1 MNRTE
6 RKTEPNRTETV
17 FPLYRGKHVY
27 GFSWVNGTEKTDFNR
42 LKRTFNR
49 LDEPVRHFSKTAFN
63 TLLTDFSV
71 LTKNP
76 VHKSVNT

>member
-6 RKTEPNRTETV
+6 HKTEPKRTETV

-27 GFSWVNGTEKTDFNR
+27 GFRWVNGTEKTDFNR
-42 LKRTFNR
+42 LKRTLNR
-49 LDEPVRHFSKTAFN
+49 LDEPVDDFSKTAFN
-63 TLLTDFSV
+63 TLLTAFLI

-76 VHKSVNT
+76 VRFSVNT